1 MTLQPTAQRR
11 WLRNSTW
18 QRLLLCAALVAC
30 MQLAMSPP
38 GGLRADDWP
47 LGRGDVAGTG
57 ATAQSLPADME
68 LLWELKVD
76 GLGFDA
82 GPIIA
87 DGKVFAADQD
97 GHILAIDLAGG
108 EVLWRVDLET
118 GFVVSP
124 AYRDGW
130 LFVGDYDGTLHA
142 LDATNGQERW
152 SYATEMEIDGN
163 PNFFEGNVLFT
174 SQNGNLYCVKI
185 DDGSLVWKYETG
197 DQLQCGPTLAGNK
210 TFLGGCDSNLHVI
223 DVNSG
228 QRVGDLLPIDS
239 PTGSTPSVLGNHVF
253 VPTYA
258 GEIFCYRLPDF
269 ELQWRFNDP
278 QLANEFKNSVAVA
291 DGLAIA
297 ASRNKRVFAI
307 DVNTGKV
314 VWEQTLRKRCDASP
328 VIAGQQVVVAAADGR
343 ISTFDLKTGE
353 PGWMFEVKP
362 SFLGAPAV
370 ADGRLVVANDRGTIF
385 CFGRK

>member
-1 MTLQPTAQRR
+1 MTLQPLAQR
-11 WLRNSTW
+11 
-18 QRLLLCAALVAC
+18 QRLRLPLLLYSYSVLVAC
-30 MQLAMSPP
+30 MFLAIAQSAE
-38 GGLRADDWP
+38 LRADDWP
-47 LGRGDVAGTG
+47 LGRSDVAGTG
-57 ATAQSLPADME
+57 ATAQSLPEKME
-68 LLWELKVD
+68 LLWELKLD

-87 DGKVFAADQD
+87 QGKVFAADQD
-97 GHILAIDLAGG
+97 GHVLAIDLASGK
-108 EVLWRVDLET
+108 ELWRIDLET

-142 LDATNGQERW
+142 LDATNGQEKW
-152 SYATEMEIDGN
+152 SYATEAEIDGN
-163 PNFFEGNVLFT
+163 PNFFEDNVLFT
-174 SQNGNLYCVKI
+174 SQNGNLYCVKFS
-185 DDGSLVWKYETG
+185 DGALVWKYETG

-228 QRVGDLLPIDS
+228 QRVGELLPIDS
-239 PTGSTPSVLGNHVF
+239 PTGSTPSVLGNQVF

-258 GEIFCYRLPDF
+258 GEIFCYRAPEF
-269 ELQWRFNDP
+269 ELQWRFKDP
-278 QLANEFKNSVAVA
+278 ELASEFKNSVAVSE
-291 DGLAIA
+291 GLAVA

-307 DVNTGKV
+307 DVATGKV

-343 ISTFDLKTGE
+343 ISIFDLKTGK

-370 ADGRLVVANDRGTIF
+370 ADGRLVVANDRGSIF

>member
-1 MTLQPTAQRR
+1 MHLTLPQPG
-11 WLRNSTW
+11 WLR
-18 QRLLLCAALVAC
+18 AE
-30 MQLAMSPP
+30 
-38 GGLRADDWP
+38 DWP

-57 ATAQSLPADME
+57 ATAQELPDNME
-68 LLWELKVD
+68 LLWEVKVD

-87 DGKVFAADQD
+87 EGKVFAADQD
-97 GHILAIDLAGG
+97 GRVLAIDLANG
-108 EVLWRVDLET
+108 EEIWRIDLET

-124 AYRDGW
+124 AYRDGL

-142 LDATNGQERW
+142 LDATSGQEKW
-152 SYATEMEIDGN
+152 HYATEMEIDGD
-163 PNFFEGNVLFT
+163 PNFFEDKVLFT
-174 SQNGNLYCVKI
+174 SQNGNLYCVRF

-223 DVNSG
+223 NVNSG
-228 QRVGDLLPIDS
+228 QRVGELLPIES
-239 PTGSTPSVLGNHVF
+239 PTGSTPSVLGNQVF

-269 ELQWRFNDP
+269 ELQWRFKDP
-278 QLANEFKNSVAVA
+278 QLADEFKNSVAVA
-291 DGLAIA
+291 EGLAVA

-307 DVNTGKV
+307 DVETGKE
-314 VWEQTLRKRCDASP
+314 VWQQTLRKRCDASP
-328 VIAGQQVVVAAADGR
+328 IIAGQQVVVAAADGR
-343 ISTFDLKTGE
+343 ISTFDLKTGK

-370 ADGRLVVANDRGTIF
+370 ANGRLVLANDRGTIF